1 MGKIRNGLSNA
12 LAFLDR
18 QPALE
23 GSNLLKKEST
33 SLANALEKYNAKT
46 EEVELSLSPNFTEV
60 AALVEGEAKSRVTT
74 SFIKDFTNRH
84 CSTKLVF
91 QKSGKPARIA
101 LLLLA
106 AREGRLDQLRQA
118 LDRSEKYRE
127 MYHHLMETKED
138 NIRAKILGMPA
149 TDFKGIVTAIGL
161 DAPRIQSGVS
171 SSATARKQVLKQ
183 MLRDKKTD
191 ELMNGL
197 GPDV

>member
-1 MGKIRNGLSNA
+1 MGCQMLWLFST
-12 LAFLDR
+12 
-18 QPALE
+18 
-23 GSNLLKKEST
+23 GSQLWKGQTLLKKEST

-106 AREGRLDQLRQA
+106 ARGKTGPTSSRPF
-118 LDRSEKYRE
+118 RSEKYRE